1 MRGLKRGNPDGYR
14 VGAGDET
21 RTRDIFL
28 GKEVLYQLSYT
39 RILDQ
44 AVGEALR
51 QAKRGGKLEE
61 FVGVARDFLDRV
73 VPRMEGGYPRKRM
86 EYRAGSRTPEEADFD
101 HGFRGWDCRI
111 KPPQW
116 GPAAPHRGR
125 SDGLGGISMTHNLH
139 DFRVE
144 G

>member
-61 FVGVARDFLDRV
+61 FGGVARDFLDGVERTV
-73 VPRMEGGYPRKRM
+73 DRGYPRNAWN
-86 EYRAGSRTPEEADFD
+86 AGGGGQTP
-101 HGFRGWDCRI
+101 
-111 KPPQW
+111 
-116 GPAAPHRGR
+116 
-125 SDGLGGISMTHNLH
+125 
-139 DFRVE
+139 
-144 G
+144 